1 MKVENMIGKNGKAVK
16 NQFVITDD
24 NGNKTFQSY
33 NTIIAKKDIKGILT
47 FDINKW
53 NYSNTTSKYRNI
65 FTELTTKE
73 TEKQI
78 KSGLIR
84 LENLN

>member
-1 MKVENMIGKNGKAVK
+1 MKVENVIGKNGKVVK

-24 NGNKTFQSY
+24 NGKTFQSY
-33 NTIIAKKDIKGILT
+33 NTIIAKKDIKGDLT
-47 FDINKW
+47 LDINHW

-73 TEKQI
+73 TKEQI
-78 KSGLIR
+78 ESGLIR
-84 LENLN
+84 LKNLN

>member
-1 MKVENMIGKNGKAVK
+1 MKVENIIGKNGKVVK

-24 NGNKTFQSY
+24 NEKTFQSY
-33 NTIIAKKDIKGILT
+33 NTIIAKKDIKGNLIL
-47 FDINKW
+47 DINHW
-53 NYSNTTSKYRNI
+53 CYSKTTSKYRNI

-73 TEKQI
+73 TKEQI
-78 KSGLIR
+78 ESGLIR